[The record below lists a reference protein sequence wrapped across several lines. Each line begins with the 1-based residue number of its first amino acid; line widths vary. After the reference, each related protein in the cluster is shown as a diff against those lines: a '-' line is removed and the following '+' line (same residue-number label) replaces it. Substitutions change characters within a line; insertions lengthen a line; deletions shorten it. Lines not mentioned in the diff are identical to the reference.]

1 MNGIATSSV
10 VAAVVVMLSSPASAS
25 SSITRTSS
33 FAYDAASGLLT
44 QEVVEP
50 DTSALRLQTDY
61 TYDAFGHKVTVTVS
75 GADIA
80 SRGSS
85 STFDAKGQ
93 FASSNTNALGQSES
107 FVYDARFG
115 QPTSHTGPNGLTTT
129 WAYDSFGRKIQET
142 RADGTQ
148 TKFTYQF
155 CSGVNGGTATCP
167 TGASYLVKTT
177 LYAADGT
184 TVNGPTVTVYMD
196 MLDREAS
203 RETQGFD
210 GSTVRA
216 TRQYDALGRV
226 SQSSRP
232 YFVTGGSP
240 QLTTYTYD
248 GLGRVISQT
257 APDGSVT
264 QTAYHGLVVTD
275 TNALNQTRT
284 TTKNSQSQVVSVKD
298 ALNNTMTYAYDA
310 VGNMVQTTDAV
321 SNVVTATYDLRGRK
335 IASSDP
341 DLGFWTYSYNTL
353 GQLVSQ
359 TDAKNQTTTLT
370 YDKLGRTIQ
379 RVEPDMSSVW
389 SYDTAANG
397 IGKLASSGITAGPG
411 SGFAR
416 SVSYDTLGRPV
427 QVSTTVDGTT
437 YTMGATYDTYSR
449 LSKVTYPSG
458 FTARY
463 GYNSLGYAN
472 QLLDD
477 ATGQVHWTANAMDA
491 ESHLTQQTAGNGL
504 VTVRSFNATT
514 GRLTNVS
521 TGSGNAVQ
529 SQSYTYDLL
538 GNPLSRSD
546 ANTNLS
552 ESFTYDALN
561 RLTSATVNLTP
572 GPLVKSFSYSAIG
585 NLLSKS
591 DVGNYS
597 YAPPGSPLPHAVTS
611 TSGGSISTTFSY
623 DPNGNQTAGLGR
635 NIVYTSYNKPA
646 SIAQGT
652 RTISFLDDTEHQ
664 RFKQVTPEGT
674 TLYIGAF
681 GVLAEVSNPGTSSAK
696 WTEYLSVGNAKVG
709 MRTLQVASETLTTRY
724 FHTDHLGSISVIT
737 NETGAVVERLSYDAW
752 GKRRNADGSD
762 DATGS
767 ITSQTTRGFTGEEE
781 LSVSGL
787 VHLNGRVYDP
797 LLARMT
803 SADPTVTDPMNP
815 QGWNRYSYV
824 GNDPLAFTDP
834 NGFSWLSSFFHSVS
848 HAISGAVHAI
858 THFFATN
865 AIARAILQVGLNIIL
880 SPLGPIGAG
889 LAAAIVVGVSGGNLG
904 QALRAGLIA
913 GVTAFAFNIVGDATN
928 AIAGVDPSAA
938 HITPQIGTPEYAFN
952 VAAHAA
958 VGCASSVA
966 SGNSCG
972 SGALSGS
979 VGSALSPITNTV
991 FPEARTDIGQ
1001 RIGGTIFEATAG
1013 GIASVAGGG
1022 KFANGA
1028 VTGAFG
1034 YLYNQMAGID
1044 PRTAYISAQGQS
1056 ELSPLLQ
1063 FLHDNLGV
1071 TFYAGVSAEYTRGQG
1086 VGTLWGVFI
1095 DTSGTFGVFSSATE
1109 TTGYNSGWS
1118 SAVGYQYGLTSA
1130 FKGTGYNNYS
1140 VSADVISGTIATTS
1154 AGDFAGA
1161 ALGPGAKG
1169 GGSAGPSNTCVWVV
1183 HGNVGSGC

>member
-1 MNGIATSSV
+1 MNRIATSSV
-10 VAAVVVMLSSPASAS
+10 AAAVAAMLSSPAWAS

-75 GADIA
+75 GADIT

-93 FASSNTNALGQSES
+93 FVSSNSNALGQSES

-129 WAYDSFGRKIQET
+129 WAYDSFGRKTQET

-177 LYAADGT
+177 PYAADGT

-232 YFVTGGSP
+232 YFVTGGTP

-284 TTKNSQSQVVSVKD
+284 VTKNSQSQVVAVKD
-298 ALNNTMTYAYDA
+298 ALGNTMSYAYDA

-321 SNVVTATYDLRGRK
+321 HNVVTATYDLRGRK

-359 TDAKNQTTTLT
+359 TDAKNQTSTIT

-379 RVEPDMSSVW
+379 RVEPDMTSVW

-427 QVSTTVDGTT
+427 QVSTTVDGTA
-437 YTMGATYDTYSR
+437 YTMGATYDAYSR

-477 ATGQVHWTANAMDA
+477 ATSQVHWTANAMDA

-552 ESFTYDALN
+552 ESFAYDALN
-561 RLTSATVNLTP
+561 RLTSATVNLSPTP
-572 GPLVKSFSYSAIG
+572 LAKSFSYSAIG

-646 SIAQGT
+646 SITQGT

-709 MRTLQVASETLTTRY
+709 MRTLQVATATLTTRY

-762 DATGS
+762 DTTGS

-865 AIARAILQVGLNIIL
+865 AIARAILQVALNIVL
-880 SPLGPIGAG
+880 SPLGPIGAAIS
-889 LAAAIVVGVSGGNLG
+889 AAVVVGLSGGNLG
-904 QALRAGLIA
+904 QMLKAGFIA
-913 GVTAFAFNIVGDATN
+913 GVTAFALD
-928 AIAGVDPSAA
+928 
-938 HITPQIGTPEYAFN
+938 QIGTFTYGSAHASPAFDSSDFNAGNYAAN
-952 VAAHAA
+952 IAGHAA

-966 SGNSCG
+966 SGGECG
-972 SGALSGS
+972 SGALSGA
-979 VGSALSPITNTV
+979 VGSALAPLTNSV
-991 FPEARTDIGQ
+991 FPNARTDIGQ
-1001 RIGGTIFEATAG
+1001 RIGGTIMEATAG
-1013 GIASVAGGG
+1013 GLASVAGGG

-1028 VTGAFG
+1028 VTAAFG
-1034 YLYNQMAGID
+1034 YLYNDLAVIFGHQKPDSWNFFGHIAI
-1044 PRTAYISAQGQS
+1044 A
-1056 ELSPLLQ
+1056 
-1063 FLHDNLGV
+1063 
-1071 TFYAGVSAEYTRGQG
+1071 VSGA
-1086 VGTLWGVFI
+1086 
-1095 DTSGTFGVFSSATE
+1095 GVFSFGNDTDLGSSATDYLKAQE
-1109 TTGYNSGWS
+1109 NMRDNTVTIIPTTAAQDRAVLDYLTQYDDKNGVGLCDNCANRTIGALIKGGVINQIWLQVMSYPPIPAEVSAIAGTVSGATTTTVPQGS
-1118 SAVGYQYGLTSA
+1118 
-1130 FKGTGYNNYS
+1130 TGVDLSRFNPNYS
-1140 VSADVISGTIATTS
+1140 RR
-1154 AGDFAGA
+1154 
-1161 ALGPGAKG
+1161 
-1169 GGSAGPSNTCVWVV
+1169 
-1183 HGNVGSGC
+1183 